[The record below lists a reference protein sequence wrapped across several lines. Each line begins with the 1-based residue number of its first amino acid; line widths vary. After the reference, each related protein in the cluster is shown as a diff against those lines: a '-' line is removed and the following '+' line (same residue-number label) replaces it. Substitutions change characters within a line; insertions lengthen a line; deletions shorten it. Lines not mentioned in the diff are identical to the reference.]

1 MKYTVGFIS
10 MRIIHYFSLLS
21 NQTFPLMKNKDLQI
35 VLQVFWGFISKDL
48 RHTKYAHRLH
58 WTAQL
63 GGCGI
68 FCSLT
73 GFKKLHR
80 NLGE

>member
-1 MKYTVGFIS
+1 MKYTVGFMP

-35 VLQVFWGFISKDL
+35 VLQVLLDLFRKIFDIQNTLTGFIGRHSLWL
-48 RHTKYAHRLH
+48 R
-58 WTAQL
+58 
-63 GGCGI
+63 I